1 MLVGRFQILLEEK
14 MHVVGNFSKLSQTYG
29 SLEKQR
35 ELPVFQKEQI
45 ERKEVVFYVSAIYTM
60 LCFMLCKIFYN

>member
-14 MHVVGNFSKLSQTYG
+14 MHAVGNLVNSSQTYG
-29 SLEKQR
+29 SFEKQR

-45 ERKEVVFYVSAIYTM
+45 EKKR
-60 LCFMLCKIFYN
+60 

>member
-45 ERKEVVFYVSAIYTM
+45 ERKEVF
-60 LCFMLCKIFYN
+60 LCFMLCKIFAN

>member
-29 SLEKQR
+29 SFEKQR
-35 ELPVFQKEQI
+35 ELPVFQK
-45 ERKEVVFYVSAIYTM
+45 KANLKKWYFVA
-60 LCFMLCKIFYN
+60 KIVLTYFENKLF

>member
-1 MLVGRFQILLEEK
+1 

-29 SLEKQR
+29 SFEKQR

-45 ERKEVVFYVSAIYTM
+45 EKKKYICASCCAKYFLTSAYGIGFHE
-60 LCFMLCKIFYN
+60 LPDEPSKK

>member
-29 SLEKQR
+29 SFEKQR

-45 ERKEVVFYVSAIYTM
+45 EKKSIFVLHVVQN
-60 LCFMLCKIFYN
+60 IF